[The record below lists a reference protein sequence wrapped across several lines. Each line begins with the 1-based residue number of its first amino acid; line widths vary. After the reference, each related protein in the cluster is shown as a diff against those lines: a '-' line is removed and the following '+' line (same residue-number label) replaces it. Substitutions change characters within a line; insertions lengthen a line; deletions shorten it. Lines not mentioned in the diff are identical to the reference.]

1 MARTRRN
8 EAATDIER
16 GLSIKE
22 AAAMFRADRD
32 VLPTLIAR
40 ARLQPVGTRTGSPTY
55 DAWELASLL
64 VPPRWTDE
72 EWETVLHK
80 GHFPTQLV
88 KDFWAAKKARQ
99 DYLKAAGE
107 LWHTADVV
115 DIVSELL
122 KTVAMGVK
130 LIADNV
136 EREQGLSP
144 EQRTLVTEL
153 IDEILIGAHKA
164 VEDKFSERL
173 SQDRLERYEDLT
185 GEVVDEDAGQQESAE
200 RRIEDL

>member
-1 MARTRRN
+1 
-8 EAATDIER
+8 
-16 GLSIKE
+16 
-22 AAAMFRADRD
+22 
-32 VLPTLIAR
+32 
-40 ARLQPVGTRTGSPTY
+40 
-55 DAWELASLL
+55 
-64 VPPRWTDE
+64 
-72 EWETVLHK
+72 
-80 GHFPTQLV
+80 V

-122 KTVAMGVK
+122 KIVAMGVK

-136 EREQGLSP
+136 ECEQGLSP
-144 EQRTLVTEL
+144 EQRTLITEL
-153 IDEILIGAHKA
+153 IDEILIGAHKT
-164 VEDKFSERL
+164 VKDKFSERL

>member
-1 MARTRRN
+1 
-8 EAATDIER
+8 
-16 GLSIKE
+16 
-22 AAAMFRADRD
+22 MFRANRD

-40 ARLQPVGTRTGSPTY
+40 AQLQPVGTRTGSPTY

-144 EQRTLVTEL
+144 EQRTLITEL
-153 IDEILIGAHKA
+153 IDEILIGAHKT